1 MKNLNQ
7 TANLENVKSLQTN
20 KKNLTF
26 SSASGLSSPSVSP
39 CSAFR
44 LIHRC
49 IKKNVLD
56 ILLTILAPPR
66 TGTLPSRA
74 HLSSFSSDLC
84 TSLAQHLVW
93 LPSFLWI
100 LTVRRPACGH
110 QERLY
115 VSRADNIALKRRL
128 CACVC
133 GMFMCGTKQGSLQR
147 YYGLWFINT
156 HKHPLTYYI
165 YFLVIYNMRTSKCG
179 KVKM

>member
-1 MKNLNQ
+1 MWNHCKQ
-7 TANLENVKSLQTN
+7 T

-56 ILLTILAPPR
+56 ILLTILATPR

-84 TSLAQHLVW
+84 TSLAQHLVSQ
-93 LPSFLWI
+93 PSFLWI

-110 QERLY
+110 QECLY

-128 CACVC
+128 CA
-133 GMFMCGTKQGSLQR
+133 KQGSLQR
-147 YYGLWFINT
+147 YYGLWFVNT